1 MSHSTVNKLA
11 LLSLTFKNF
20 LVPIRV
26 GFVIWFL
33 GVGILSWEYSYL
45 FPYVHGTLDFL
56 ISSGQFGKQKLPP
69 FNIQLLAVIYF
80 ALITSFSYVLYVTK
94 KDKG

>member
-1 MSHSTVNKLA
+1 MA
-11 LLSLTFKNF
+11 LQYLICLQFKNF
-20 LVPIRV
+20 LVPIGV

-56 ISSGQFGKQKLPP
+56 ISSGQFGKRKIPP
-69 FNIQLLAVIYF
+69 FNIQLLAMIYF
-80 ALITSFSYVLYVTK
+80 VLITSVSYVLYVVK

>member
-1 MSHSTVNKLA
+1 
-11 LLSLTFKNF
+11 
-20 LVPIRV
+20 VPIGV

-56 ISSGQFGKQKLPP
+56 ISSGQFGKRKIPP

-80 ALITSFSYVLYVTK
+80 ALITSVSCVLYVMK